1 MPKPSAQM
9 PLPMSEPCVRYT
21 ATSQSR
27 HPATVGRAICQGFVN
42 ARYTAYRLALK
53 DIKGAYAKS
62 SLGLLWDLADP
73 LMFGAIFYTL
83 VAAGILHPGEMAIP
97 YALFVTFGMLLY
109 LTFTESLL
117 ASLRLFRSSRGLLN
131 HVKIAPE
138 ALVLS
143 IFFRMLFNG
152 SFRLLVLLTLTLMMT
167 ELPPS
172 GVVGRLLD
180 LGLFLL
186 LFPSLI
192 MAGMAIGLFLAPFNA
207 LYTDV
212 ERVVGLII
220 LPLRFATP
228 VFYTISST
236 AVLLLNPVAI
246 LIVNLRDIAT
256 HQGVYA
262 PGALVAWLAVL
273 AATFAVATYLFHLAV
288 PVLSER
294 A

>member
-1 MPKPSAQM
+1 
-9 PLPMSEPCVRYT
+9 MSEPVYRYA

-27 HPATVGRAICQGFVN
+27 HPATVGRAILHGFFH

-97 YALFVTFGMLLY
+97 YALFVTYGMLLY

-117 ASLRLFRSSRGLLN
+117 ASLRLFRSSRGLLS

-143 IFFRMLFNG
+143 VFFRMLFNS
-152 SFRLLVLLTLTLMMT
+152 SFRILVLLILTLMMT
-167 ELPPS
+167 SLPPS
-172 GVVGRLLD
+172 GIAGKLLD
-180 LGLFLL
+180 LGIFLL
-186 LFPSLI
+186 LFLALI

-207 LYTDV
+207 LFTDV
-212 ERVVGLII
+212 ERVVGLVI

-228 VFYTISST
+228 VFYTIANT
-236 AVLLLNPVAI
+236 KVILLNPVAM
-246 LIVNLRDIAT
+246 LIVNLRDVAT
-256 HQGVYA
+256 HQGFYA
-262 PGALVAWLAVL
+262 PGALLAWIALFAIL
-273 AATFAVATYLFHLAV
+273 FAVATYLFHLAV